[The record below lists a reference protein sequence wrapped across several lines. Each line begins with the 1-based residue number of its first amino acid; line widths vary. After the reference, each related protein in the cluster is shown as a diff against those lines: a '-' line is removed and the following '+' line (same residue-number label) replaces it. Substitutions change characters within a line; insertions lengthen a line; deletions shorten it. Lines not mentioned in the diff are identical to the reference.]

1 MKIKVRILI
10 VEDEFKIAD
19 VIASRLRKENYI
31 VDVFDNGEAG
41 LDNALTNIYDLIIL
55 DVMLPKVDG
64 FKILE
69 EIRREKINAK
79 VIMLTAKSMIEDK
92 LMGGNSGANDYLT
105 KPFHIDELVAR
116 VNAQLR
122 MDNVQVQKYYVEAGD
137 LRLNIKNTTL
147 ICTTTNESI
156 EVVCK
161 EFMLLEYLMKFT
173 TTGDVYVAVYF
184 CTSISKIPAD
194 GGTYIPRNGEE
205 SYSGTARKFYISTS
219 KTLYAA
225 DAMASYY
232 NSYFFGLTPY
242 NGKVTNTNEHNP
254 ITLVQGGTASE
265 TALNKSDRNLG
276 NWGLQYAMNFTLKN
290 NYSKPVK
297 FKGYIISNPISHCAG
312 IRSGNSVDGVFLE
325 PNESNENPDNNRWQF
340 FESTTLPANTGSVT
354 IDFQY
359 MHLSKG
365 NAPCLMQFEV
375 VPA

>member
-1 MKIKVRILI
+1 MRILI

-161 EFMLLEYLMKFT
+161 EFMLLEYLMKNKNQ
-173 TTGDVYVAVYF
+173 VLQKEQLYE
-184 CTSISKIPAD
+184 KI
-194 GGTYIPRNGEE
+194 
-205 SYSGTARKFYISTS
+205 
-219 KTLYAA
+219 
-225 DAMASYY
+225 
-232 NSYFFGLTPY
+232 
-242 NGKVTNTNEHNP
+242 
-254 ITLVQGGTASE
+254 
-265 TALNKSDRNLG
+265 
-276 NWGLQYAMNFTLKN
+276 WGL
-290 NYSKPVK
+290 
-297 FKGYIISNPISHCAG
+297 
-312 IRSGNSVDGVFLE
+312 D
-325 PNESNENPDNNRWQF
+325 NESESNNLEAYLSFIRKKIKII
-340 FESTTLPANTGSVT
+340 GSNVQ
-354 IDFQY
+354 IKAIRGLGY
-359 MHLSKG
+359 KL
-365 NAPCLMQFEV
+365 EV
-375 VPA
+375 ED